1 MAGRKVCATN
11 AVRVEISVTLTYLSS
26 FWRTLKMAFIIS
38 EIYLLLASCV
48 ITTSADT
55 TTLAITDTEPYA
67 PVVAVLAQSNW
78 KLLQQLKSRFKRI
91 FFWNKFQPK
100 VTMQAQNQ

>member
-1 MAGRKVCATN
+1 MTRRNLRATN
-11 AVRVEISVTLTYLSS
+11 AVSVEISVTLTYLSS
-26 FWRTLKMAFIIS
+26 FWRTLQIAFIVS
-38 EIYLLLASCV
+38 EIYLILASCV
-48 ITTSADT
+48 NTTSADT

-67 PVVAVLAQSNW
+67 PVVAVLAQSNG